1 MAIQIF
7 GTAKNFDTK
16 KAQRWFSERRIPVQ
30 FVDLKEKEMS
40 AGELDSV
47 ITGLVKTAGSRAAA
61 VESLIDTESKEYAN
75 IAYLDDNDK
84 AQKLLENPQ
93 LMKQPVARNGKF
105 AATVGYCPEIWE
117 TWK

>member
-40 AGELDSV
+40 PGELDSV
-47 ITGLVKTAGSRAAA
+47 ITGLINSNKNAESTRIETRAAA
-61 VESLIDTESKEYAN
+61 IEMLIDTTSKEKAAL
-75 IAYLDDNDK
+75 AYLDHNDK
-84 AQKLLENPQ
+84 AQKLLDNPQ
-93 LMKQPVARNGKF
+93 LMKPPIVRNGKF
-105 AATVGYCPEIWE
+105 A
-117 TWK
+117 